1 MPYPGCVRP
10 YWPISAIINR
20 TCHGPPR
27 LLGKHICATRLPSR
41 ACPRVA
47 RRRVPTPRRPRARPT
62 AARRRAPPRGAPT
75 THHLRTDRGDDAAT
89 RPDAR
94 VPPARLDGRRAHV
107 LDRAAEYLRLADQ
120 GLTAAQIARRRRKS
134 PAHVSILLRLGRAL
148 AALPDDER
156 AALRHPRVT
165 WRLVQRLVRT
175 DVDPGSLRR
184 QLRAAVGGF
193 STHTVDRRRRRPA
206 PDATAS
212 PTNPA
217 PSAAGVAW
225 GWDAAWFARDPQGYA
240 AAHLAY
246 LTHLHHVVAARA
258 TQAVR
263 ARQAAALAGEYR
275 RRAEP
280 PGAAAEP
287 RPPPRAA
294 RARGRRGAGPTP
306 AEQDALAT
314 FAAVG
319 AALAGVPTGVPTP
332 EATPASPSGIR

>member
-1 MPYPGCVRP
+1 MPARRP
-10 YWPISAIINR
+10 PSAPR
-20 TCHGPPR
+20 LGPHHPPGPPGR
-27 LLGKHICATRLPSR
+27 GSR
-41 ACPRVA
+41 G
-47 RRRVPTPRRPRARPT
+47 RRPA
-62 AARRRAPPRGAPT
+62 RAPAAAAEDGDAPDD
-75 THHLRTDRGDDAAT
+75 RTA
-89 RPDAR
+89 P
-94 VPPARLDGRRAHV
+94 RLDGRRAHV

-148 AALPDDER
+148 ATVPDDER

-175 DVDPGSLRR
+175 DVAPESLRR

-193 STHTVDRRRRRPA
+193 STHTVDRRQQRTRRTPAAAAPVGPA
-206 PDATAS
+206 PA
-212 PTNPA
+212 A
-217 PSAAGVAW
+217 PGPGVAW

-246 LTHLHHVVAARA
+246 LTHLHQVVAARA

-263 ARQAAALAGEYR
+263 ARRAAALADRTDAGQSL
-275 RRAEP
+275 
-280 PGAAAEP
+280 
-287 RPPPRAA
+287 
-294 RARGRRGAGPTP
+294 RGLQRSLAHRLAQLAPEAVGGAGPTP

-332 EATPASPSGIR
+332 EAPPASPSGIR